1 MFYGKNLYIYINL
14 FFCRDNLTNNS
25 TTKEI
30 YQFLKP
36 FLWEKLS
43 RKLRFFF
50 IFCFLFLILAK
61 LSTLITPLILG
72 KTIDSLSISSLNQNS
87 NYLLIIA
94 LIASYGLAKIS
105 SLAFS
110 EIKDS
115 LFSFVSQSATREIA
129 LLVFKHLH
137 SLSIDF
143 HFSRKTGAL
152 GRFIDRGT
160 KGIEFLMRYVVFNI
174 LPVII
179 EIVLVCVIFNS
190 LFGHVYSLITFST
203 IFIFVVVTFKITKW
217 RLEFR
222 KKLNKADNNVSNTIL
237 ESLIN
242 FETVKFF
249 GNEKNEFDRLN
260 NYLADY
266 EFSANKNRTSLA
278 LLNICQNIVIIFG
291 VTFLMLI
298 SASEV
303 KKGVLTVGDF
313 IIINT
318 YLLQLYQPLNFLG
331 SVYREIR
338 QAIID
343 MENMFNLL
351 KIKTYKRN
359 SCEHLNFKKKL
370 DIEFK
375 NVSFSYDGKRKILKN
390 INMKIIAK
398 QKIAM
403 VGPSGSGKTTI
414 LRLLFK
420 FYEDYT
426 GEILINNQNLR
437 NINENSI
444 RKSLGII
451 PQDIV
456 MFNDSIFYNIH
467 YGNLDSSKDDVIKA
481 AKKAKIMNFIDKLPK
496 KFNTIVGERGLKLS
510 GGEKQRIAIA
520 RTLLKNP
527 DIILLDEASSSLDY
541 NTEKEIKKNLNNF
554 NINKTV
560 LSVAHRLSSI
570 EDYDL
575 IYFLDEGR
583 VLESG
588 KHTELIA
595 KKGKYYDM
603 WKSQKKKN

>member
-1 MFYGKNLYIYINL
+1 MKNQ
-14 FFCRDNLTNNS
+14 S
-25 TTKEI
+25 TIKEI

-36 FLWEKLS
+36 FLWKKLS
-43 RKLRFFF
+43 RKLRIFF
-50 IFCFLFLILAK
+50 IFCFIFLIFAK
-61 LSTLITPLILG
+61 LATLITPIILG
-72 KTIDSLSISSLNQNS
+72 KTIDSLSLLDSMQNS
-87 NYLLIIA
+87 NSLLIIG
-94 LIASYGLAKIS
+94 LIASYGIAKIS
-105 SLAFS
+105 SLAFG

-129 LLVFKHLH
+129 LIVFKHLH

-174 LPVII
+174 LPVLI
-179 EIVLVCVIFNS
+179 EIILVCIIFNS
-190 LFGHVYSLITFST
+190 LFGHIYSLVTFFT
-203 IFIFVVVTFKITKW
+203 IFIFIIVTFKITQW

-249 GNEKNEFDRLN
+249 GNEKNEFFRLN
-260 NYLADY
+260 NYLEDY

-278 LLNICQNIVIIFG
+278 LLNICQNIIIIIG
-291 VTFLMLI
+291 VTSLMLI
-298 SASEV
+298 SASQV
-303 KKGVLTVGDF
+303 KKGELTVGDF
-313 IIINT
+313 VIINT

-351 KIKTYKRN
+351 KIKTNKKN
-359 SCEHLNFKKKL
+359 LCENLNFKNNL
-370 DIEFK
+370 NIIFK

-390 INMKIIAK
+390 INLKISAK
-398 QKIAM
+398 QKVAL

-414 LRLLFK
+414 FRLLFK
-420 FYEDYT
+420 FFENYT
-426 GEILINNQNLR
+426 GDIFINDQNLK
-437 NINENSI
+437 NINEISLRN
-444 RKSLGII
+444 RLGII

-467 YGNLDSSKDDVIKA
+467 YGNLASSKNDVIKV
-481 AKKAKIMNFIDKLPK
+481 AKKAKIMNFIDRLPK
-496 KFNTIVGERGLKLS
+496 KFNTIVGERGVKLS

-520 RTLLKNP
+520 RTLLKDP

-541 NTEKEIKKNLNNF
+541 KTETEIKKNLNNF

-560 LSVAHRLSSI
+560 ISVAHRLSSI

-588 KHTELIA
+588 KHKDLINLR
-595 KKGKYYDM
+595 GKYYDM

>member
-1 MFYGKNLYIYINL
+1 MKNQ
-14 FFCRDNLTNNS
+14 S
-25 TTKEI
+25 TIKEI

-36 FLWEKLS
+36 FLWRKLS
-43 RKLRFFF
+43 RKLRIFF
-50 IFCFLFLILAK
+50 IFCFIFLIFAK
-61 LSTLITPLILG
+61 LATLITPIILG
-72 KTIDSLSISSLNQNS
+72 KTIDSLSLLDSMQNS
-87 NYLLIIA
+87 NSLLIIG

-105 SLAFS
+105 SLAFG

-129 LLVFKHLH
+129 LIVFKHLH

-174 LPVII
+174 LPVLVEII
-179 EIVLVCVIFNS
+179 LVCIIFNS
-190 LFGHVYSLITFST
+190 LFGHIYSLVTFFT
-203 IFIFVVVTFKITKW
+203 IFIFIIVTFKITQW

-249 GNEKNEFDRLN
+249 GNEKNEFFRLN
-260 NYLADY
+260 NYLEDY

-278 LLNICQNIVIIFG
+278 LLNICQNIIIIIG
-291 VTFLMLI
+291 VTSLMLI
-298 SASEV
+298 SASQV
-303 KKGVLTVGDF
+303 KKGELTVGDF
-313 IIINT
+313 VIINT

-351 KIKTYKRN
+351 KIKTNKKN
-359 SCEHLNFKKKL
+359 LCENLNFKNNL
-370 DIEFK
+370 NIVFK

-390 INMKIIAK
+390 INLKISAK
-398 QKIAM
+398 QKVAL

-414 LRLLFK
+414 FRLLFK
-420 FYEDYT
+420 FFENYT
-426 GEILINNQNLR
+426 GDIFINDQNLK
-437 NINENSI
+437 NINEISLRN
-444 RKSLGII
+444 RLGII

-467 YGNLDSSKDDVIKA
+467 YGNLASSKNDVIKV
-481 AKKAKIMNFIDKLPK
+481 AKKAKIMNLIDRLPK
-496 KFNTIVGERGLKLS
+496 KFNTIVGERGVKLS

-520 RTLLKNP
+520 RTLLKDP

-541 NTEKEIKKNLNNF
+541 KTETEIKKNLNNF

-560 LSVAHRLSSI
+560 ISVAHRLSSI

-588 KHTELIA
+588 KHKDLINLR
-595 KKGKYYDM
+595 GKYYDM

>member
-1 MFYGKNLYIYINL
+1 MKNH
-14 FFCRDNLTNNS
+14 S
-25 TTKEI
+25 TIKEI

-36 FLWEKLS
+36 FLWKKLS
-43 RKLRFFF
+43 RKLRIFF
-50 IFCFLFLILAK
+50 IFCFIFLIFAK
-61 LSTLITPLILG
+61 LATLITPIILG
-72 KTIDSLSISSLNQNS
+72 KTIDSLSLLDSMQNS
-87 NYLLIIA
+87 NSLLIIG

-105 SLAFS
+105 SLAFG

-129 LLVFKHLH
+129 LIVFKHLH

-174 LPVII
+174 LPVLI
-179 EIVLVCVIFNS
+179 EIILVCIIFNS
-190 LFGHVYSLITFST
+190 LFGHIYSLVTFFT
-203 IFIFVVVTFKITKW
+203 IFIFIIVTFKITQW

-249 GNEKNEFDRLN
+249 GNEKNEFFRLN
-260 NYLADY
+260 NYLEDY

-278 LLNICQNIVIIFG
+278 LLNICQNIIIIIG
-291 VTFLMLI
+291 VTSLMLI
-298 SASEV
+298 SASQV
-303 KKGVLTVGDF
+303 KNGELTVGDF
-313 IIINT
+313 VIINT

-351 KIKTYKRN
+351 KIKTNKKN
-359 SCEHLNFKKKL
+359 LCENLNLKNNL
-370 DIEFK
+370 NIVFK

-390 INMKIIAK
+390 INLKISAK
-398 QKIAM
+398 QKVAL

-414 LRLLFK
+414 FRLLFK
-420 FYEDYT
+420 FFENYT
-426 GEILINNQNLR
+426 GDIFINNQNLK
-437 NINENSI
+437 NINEISLRN
-444 RKSLGII
+444 RLGII

-467 YGNLDSSKDDVIKA
+467 YGNLESSKNDVIKV
-481 AKKAKIMNFIDKLPK
+481 AKKAKIMNFIDRLPK

-520 RTLLKNP
+520 RTLLKDP

-541 NTEKEIKKNLNNF
+541 KTETEIKKNLNNF

-560 LSVAHRLSSI
+560 ISVAHRLSSI

-588 KHTELIA
+588 KHKDLINLR
-595 KKGKYYDM
+595 GKYYDM

>member
-1 MFYGKNLYIYINL
+1 MKNY
-14 FFCRDNLTNNS
+14 S
-25 TTKEI
+25 TIKEI

-36 FLWEKLS
+36 FLWKNLS

-50 IFCFLFLILAK
+50 IFCFIFLALAK
-61 LSTLITPLILG
+61 LATLITPIILG
-72 KTIDSLSISSLNQNS
+72 KTIDSLSIRSFEESYNFFI
-87 NYLLIIA
+87 IIA

-110 EIKDS
+110 EVKDS

-179 EIVLVCVIFNS
+179 EIILVCIIFNS
-190 LFGHVYSLITFST
+190 LFGYTYSLITFST
-203 IFIFVVVTFKITKW
+203 ILIFIVVTFKITQW

-249 GNEKNEFDRLN
+249 GNEKNEFHRLN
-260 NYLADY
+260 NHLKDY

-278 LLNICQNIVIIFG
+278 LLNICQNIVIILG
-291 VTFLMLI
+291 VTSLMLI

-303 KKGVLTVGDF
+303 KKGNLTVGDF
-313 IIINT
+313 VIINT

-331 SVYREIR
+331 SVYREVR

-351 KIKTYKRN
+351 KIKTYKKN
-359 SCEHLNFKKKL
+359 SKKSLNL
-370 DIEFK
+370 MNDLNIEFK

-390 INMKIIAK
+390 VNLKICAK
-398 QKIAM
+398 QKIAL
-403 VGPSGSGKTTI
+403 VGPSGSGKTSI

-426 GEILINNQNLR
+426 GDILINDLNLR
-437 NINENSI
+437 DIDENSLRNRI
-444 RKSLGII
+444 GII

-467 YGNLDSSKDDVIKA
+467 YGNLNSTKDDVVKA
-481 AKKAKIMNFIDKLPK
+481 AKKAQIISFINNLPK

-541 NTEKEIKKNLNNF
+541 NTEKEIRNNLYHF

-570 EDYDL
+570 QDYDL
-575 IYFLDEGR
+575 IYFLNEGR
-583 VLESG
+583 VVESG
-588 KHTELIA
+588 THSFLIGL
-595 KKGKYYDM
+595 KRKYYEM
-603 WKSQKKKN
+603 WESQKKKN

>member
-1 MFYGKNLYIYINL
+1 
-14 FFCRDNLTNNS
+14 
-25 TTKEI
+25 
-30 YQFLKP
+30 
-36 FLWEKLS
+36 
-43 RKLRFFF
+43 
-50 IFCFLFLILAK
+50 
-61 LSTLITPLILG
+61 
-72 KTIDSLSISSLNQNS
+72 
-87 NYLLIIA
+87 
-94 LIASYGLAKIS
+94 LAKIS

-152 GRFIDRGT
+152 GRFMDRGT

-174 LPVII
+174 IPVIV
-179 EIVLVCVIFNS
+179 EIILVCIIFNH
-190 LFGHVYSLITFST
+190 LFGNIYSLITFCT
-203 IFIFVVVTFKITKW
+203 IFTFVIVTLKITQW

-242 FETVKFF
+242 FETVKYF
-249 GNEKNEFDRLN
+249 GNEKTEFKRLN
-260 NYLADY
+260 NHLTDY

-278 LLNICQNIVIIFG
+278 FLNVCQNIVIIFG
-291 VTFLMLI
+291 VTTLMLI

-303 KKGVLTVGDF
+303 KKGDLTVGNF
-313 IIINT
+313 VVINT

-351 KIKTYKRN
+351 KIKTNKKSSFEN
-359 SCEHLNFKKKL
+359 LNLKNNL

-375 NVSFSYDGKRKILKN
+375 NVSFSYDGKRKILKK
-390 INMKIIAK
+390 INLKIFSK
-398 QKIAM
+398 QKVAL
-403 VGPSGSGKTTI
+403 VGPTGSGKTSI

-420 FYEDYT
+420 FYENYT
-426 GEILINNQNLR
+426 GDILINNQNLR
-437 NINENSI
+437 NINEDSLRN
-444 RKSLGII
+444 RLGII

-467 YGNLDSSKDDVIKA
+467 YGNLNSSKKDVIKA
-481 AKKAKIMNFIDKLPK
+481 AKKAKIMNFIDSLPG
-496 KFNTIVGERGLKLS
+496 KFNTVVGERGLKLS

-520 RTLLKNP
+520 RTLLKDP

-541 NTEKEIKKNLNNF
+541 NTEKEIKKNLNHF
-554 NINKTV
+554 SVGKTV
-560 LSVAHRLSSI
+560 LSIAHRLSSI
-570 EDYDL
+570 EDYDF
-575 IYFLDEGR
+575 IYFLEKGLI
-583 VLESG
+583 VESG
-588 KHTELIA
+588 KHSYLIGS
-595 KKGKYYDM
+595 KGRYYEM
-603 WKSQKKKN
+603 WKSQKRKN

>member
-1 MFYGKNLYIYINL
+1 MKK
-14 FFCRDNLTNNS
+14 NS
-25 TTKEI
+25 TIKEI

-43 RKLRFFF
+43 NKLRFFF
-50 IFCFLFLILAK
+50 IFCFTFLILAK
-61 LSTLITPLILG
+61 LATLITPIIFG
-72 KTIDSLSISSLNQNS
+72 KTIDYLSVSSLDQNS
-87 NYLLIIA
+87 NYILIFA

-105 SLAFS
+105 SLAFG

-129 LLVFKHLH
+129 LIVFKHLH

-174 LPVII
+174 LPVVI
-179 EIVLVCVIFNS
+179 EIFLVCIIFNS
-190 LFGHVYSLITFST
+190 LFGYIYSLITFFIIL
-203 IFIFVVVTFKITKW
+203 IFIIVTFKITQW

-249 GNEKNEFDRLN
+249 GNEKNEFNRLN
-260 NYLADY
+260 NYLLDY

-278 LLNICQNIVIIFG
+278 LLNICQNIIIIIG
-291 VTFLMLI
+291 VTSLMLI

-303 KKGVLTVGDF
+303 KNSQLTVGDF
-313 IIINT
+313 VIINT

-351 KIKTYKRN
+351 KIKTN
-359 SCEHLNFKKKL
+359 KKKSFKNLNLKNNL

-375 NVSFSYDGKRKILKN
+375 NVSFSYDGKRKVLKN
-390 INMKIIAK
+390 VNLKICAK
-398 QKIAM
+398 QKVAL
-403 VGPSGSGKTTI
+403 VGPSGSGKTTVF
-414 LRLLFK
+414 RLLFK
-420 FYEDYT
+420 FYENYT
-426 GEILINNQNLR
+426 GDILINNQNLKNISEDSLR
-437 NINENSI
+437 N
-444 RKSLGII
+444 RLGII

-467 YGNLDSSKDDVIKA
+467 YGNLESSKDDVIQA
-481 AKKAKIMNFIDKLPK
+481 ARKAKISNFIDKLPR

-541 NTEKEIKKNLNNF
+541 STEKEIKKNLYNF
-554 NINKTV
+554 NLNKTV

-570 EDYDL
+570 EDYDV

-583 VLESG
+583 ILENG
-588 KHTELIA
+588 KHEYLINL
-595 KKGKYYDM
+595 KGRYYNM
-603 WKSQKKKN
+603 WISQNKKK

>member
-1 MFYGKNLYIYINL
+1 MKNY
-14 FFCRDNLTNNS
+14 S
-25 TTKEI
+25 TLKEV

-43 RKLRFFF
+43 KKLRVFFG
-50 IFCFLFLILAK
+50 FCFFFLILAK
-61 LSTLITPLILG
+61 LATLITPIILG
-72 KTIDSLSISSLNQNS
+72 KTIDSLSISEAKENI

-94 LIASYGLAKIS
+94 LIVSYGLAKIS

-129 LLVFKHLH
+129 LIVFKHLH
-137 SLSIDF
+137 SLSINF

-152 GRFIDRGT
+152 SRFIDRGT

-174 LPVII
+174 LPIII
-179 EIVLVCVIFNS
+179 EIILVCIIFNS
-190 LFGHVYSLITFST
+190 LFGYIYSFITFST
-203 IFIFVVVTFKITKW
+203 IFIFIVVTFKITQW

-222 KKLNKADNNVSNTIL
+222 KKLNTADNNVSNTIL

-249 GNEKNEFDRLN
+249 CNEKTEYNRLN
-260 NYLADY
+260 KYLIDY
-266 EFSANKNRTSLA
+266 ELSANKNRTSLA

-303 KKGVLTVGDF
+303 KKNNLTVGDF
-313 IIINT
+313 VIINT

-351 KIKTYKRN
+351 KIKTYQTN
-359 SCEHLNFKKKL
+359 TNEDLNLKNNL
-370 DIEFK
+370 DIELK

-390 INMKIIAK
+390 INLKIPAK
-398 QKIAM
+398 QKVAL
-403 VGPSGSGKTTI
+403 VGPTGSGKTTI
-414 LRLLFK
+414 FRLLYK
-420 FYEDYT
+420 FYDNYS
-426 GEILINNQNLR
+426 GDIFINNQNLK
-437 NINENSI
+437 NINENSL
-444 RKSLGII
+444 RKRLGII

-456 MFNDSIFYNIH
+456 LFNDSIYYNIH
-467 YGNLDSSKDDVIKA
+467 YGNLNSSKNDVIKV
-481 AKKAKIMNFIDKLPK
+481 AKKAKIMNFIDGLPE
-496 KFNTIVGERGLKLS
+496 KFKTLVGERGLKLS

-541 NTEKEIKKNLNNF
+541 NTEKVIKKSLNHF

-560 LSVAHRLSSI
+560 ISVAHRLSSI

-575 IYFLDEGR
+575 IYFLDRGR
-583 VLESG
+583 VIESG
-588 KHTELIA
+588 KHNYLINL
-595 KKGKYYDM
+595 KGSYYDM
-603 WKSQKKKN
+603 WKLQRKKN

>member
-1 MFYGKNLYIYINL
+1 M
-14 FFCRDNLTNNS
+14 TNHS

-30 YQFLKP
+30 YQFLRP

-50 IFCFLFLILAK
+50 IFCFIFLILAK
-61 LSTLITPLILG
+61 LATLITPLILG
-72 KTIDSLSISSLNQNS
+72 KTIDSLSISSLNDSS
-87 NYLLIIA
+87 NYLLIIL

-179 EIVLVCVIFNS
+179 EIILVCIIFNT
-190 LFGHVYSLITFST
+190 LFGHIYSLITFFT
-203 IFIFVVVTFKITKW
+203 ILIFIIVTLKITKW

-249 GNEKNEFDRLN
+249 GNEKTEFKRLN
-260 NYLADY
+260 NYLMDY

-278 LLNICQNIVIIFG
+278 LLNICQNVVIIFG
-291 VTFLMLI
+291 VTTLMLL

-303 KKGVLTVGDF
+303 KKGNLTVGNF
-313 IIINT
+313 VVINT

-338 QAIID
+338 QSIID

-351 KIKTYKRN
+351 KIKTNKK
-359 SCEHLNFKKKL
+359 SSFEDLNLKNNL

-375 NVSFSYDGKRKILKN
+375 NVSFSYDGRRKILKN
-390 INMKIIAK
+390 INLKILSK
-398 QKIAM
+398 QKVAL
-403 VGPSGSGKTTI
+403 VGPTGSGKTSI

-420 FYEDYT
+420 FYENYT
-426 GEILINNQNLR
+426 GDILINNQNLK
-437 NINENSI
+437 NINEDSL
-444 RKSLGII
+444 RKRLGII

-467 YGNLDSSKDDVIKA
+467 YGNLGSSKNDVIQA
-481 AKKAKIMNFIDKLPK
+481 AKKAKIMNFIDSLPE
-496 KFNTIVGERGLKLS
+496 KFNTVVGERGLKLS

-520 RTLLKNP
+520 RTLLKDP
-527 DIILLDEASSSLDY
+527 DIVLLDEASSSLDY
-541 NTEKEIKKNLNNF
+541 NTEKEIKKNLNHF
-554 NINKTV
+554 NVGKTV
-560 LSVAHRLSSI
+560 LSIAHRLSSI
-570 EDYDL
+570 EDYDF
-575 IYFLDEGR
+575 IYFLEKGR
-583 VLESG
+583 IIESG
-588 KHTELIA
+588 KHSYLIDL
-595 KKGKYYDM
+595 KGRYYDM
-603 WKSQKKKN
+603 WKSQKRKN

>member
-1 MFYGKNLYIYINL
+1 MKNH
-14 FFCRDNLTNNS
+14 S
-25 TTKEI
+25 TIKEI

-36 FLWEKLS
+36 FLWKKLS
-43 RKLRFFF
+43 RKLRVFF
-50 IFCFLFLILAK
+50 IFCFIFLIFAK
-61 LSTLITPLILG
+61 LATLITPIILG
-72 KTIDSLSISSLNQNS
+72 KTIDSLSLLDSMQNS
-87 NYLLIIA
+87 NSLLIIG
-94 LIASYGLAKIS
+94 LIVSYGLAKIS
-105 SLAFS
+105 SLAFG

-115 LFSFVSQSATREIA
+115 LFSFVSQSATKEIA
-129 LLVFKHLH
+129 LIVFKHLH

-179 EIVLVCVIFNS
+179 EIILVCIIFNS
-190 LFGHVYSLITFST
+190 LFGHLYSLVTFFT
-203 IFIFVVVTFKITKW
+203 ILIFIIATFKITQW

-249 GNEKNEFDRLN
+249 GNEKNEFFRLN
-260 NYLADY
+260 NYLEDY

-278 LLNICQNIVIIFG
+278 LLNICQNIIIIIG
-291 VTFLMLI
+291 VTSLMLI
-298 SASEV
+298 SASQV
-303 KKGVLTVGDF
+303 KKGELTVGDF
-313 IIINT
+313 VIINT

-351 KIKTYKRN
+351 KIKISKKN
-359 SCEHLNFKKKL
+359 LCENLNLKNNL
-370 DIEFK
+370 NIAFK

-390 INMKIIAK
+390 INLKIYAK
-398 QKIAM
+398 QKVAL

-414 LRLLFK
+414 FRLLFK
-420 FYEDYT
+420 FFENYT
-426 GEILINNQNLR
+426 GDIFINNQNLK
-437 NINENSI
+437 NINEISLRN
-444 RKSLGII
+444 RLGII

-467 YGNLDSSKDDVIKA
+467 YGNLESSKNDVIKVA
-481 AKKAKIMNFIDKLPK
+481 RKAKIMNFINRLPK

-520 RTLLKNP
+520 RTLLKDP

-541 NTEKEIKKNLNNF
+541 KTETEIKKNLNNF

-560 LSVAHRLSSI
+560 ISIAHRLSSI

-588 KHTELIA
+588 KHKDLISLR
-595 KKGKYYDM
+595 GKYYDM

>member
-1 MFYGKNLYIYINL
+1 MKNH
-14 FFCRDNLTNNS
+14 S
-25 TTKEI
+25 TIKEI

-36 FLWEKLS
+36 FLWKKLS
-43 RKLRFFF
+43 RKLRVFF
-50 IFCFLFLILAK
+50 IFCFIFLIFAK
-61 LSTLITPLILG
+61 LATLITPIILG
-72 KTIDSLSISSLNQNS
+72 KTIDSLSLLDSMQNS
-87 NYLLIIA
+87 NSLLIIG
-94 LIASYGLAKIS
+94 LIVSYGLAKIS
-105 SLAFS
+105 SLAFG

-115 LFSFVSQSATREIA
+115 LFSFVSQSATKEIA
-129 LLVFKHLH
+129 LIVFKHLH

-179 EIVLVCVIFNS
+179 EIILVCIIFNS
-190 LFGHVYSLITFST
+190 LFGHLYSLVTFFT
-203 IFIFVVVTFKITKW
+203 ILIFIIATFKITQW

-249 GNEKNEFDRLN
+249 GNEKNEFFRLN
-260 NYLADY
+260 NYLKDY

-278 LLNICQNIVIIFG
+278 LLNICQNIIIIIG
-291 VTFLMLI
+291 VTSLMLI
-298 SASEV
+298 SASQV
-303 KKGVLTVGDF
+303 KQSELTVGDF
-313 IIINT
+313 VIINT

-351 KIKTYKRN
+351 KIKISKKN
-359 SCEHLNFKKKL
+359 LCENLNLKNNL
-370 DIEFK
+370 NIAFK

-390 INMKIIAK
+390 INLKIYAK
-398 QKIAM
+398 QKVAL

-414 LRLLFK
+414 FRLLFK
-420 FYEDYT
+420 FFENYT
-426 GEILINNQNLR
+426 GDIFINNQNLK
-437 NINENSI
+437 NINEISLRN
-444 RKSLGII
+444 RLGII

-467 YGNLDSSKDDVIKA
+467 YGNLESSKNDVIKVA
-481 AKKAKIMNFIDKLPK
+481 RKAKIMNFIDRLPK

-520 RTLLKNP
+520 RTLLKDP

-541 NTEKEIKKNLNNF
+541 KTETEIKKNLNNF

-560 LSVAHRLSSI
+560 ISIAHRLSSI

-588 KHTELIA
+588 KHKDLISLR
-595 KKGKYYDM
+595 GKYYDM

>member
-1 MFYGKNLYIYINL
+1 M
-14 FFCRDNLTNNS
+14 TNNS

-50 IFCFLFLILAK
+50 IFCFIFLILAK
-61 LSTLITPLILG
+61 LATLITPLILG
-72 KTIDSLSISSLNQNS
+72 KTIDSLSISSINQSS
-87 NYLLIIA
+87 NYLLIIS

-110 EIKDS
+110 ETKDS

-160 KGIEFLMRYVVFNI
+160 KGVEFLMRYVVFNI
-174 LPVII
+174 LPIII
-179 EIVLVCVIFNS
+179 EIILVCIIFNS
-190 LFGHVYSLITFST
+190 LFGHIYSLITFCT
-203 IFIFVVVTFKITKW
+203 IFIFVVVTLKITQW

-249 GNEKNEFDRLN
+249 GNEKNEFHRLN
-260 NYLADY
+260 NYLVDY

-278 LLNICQNIVIIFG
+278 LLNISQNIVIIFG
-291 VTFLMLI
+291 VTSLMLI

-313 IIINT
+313 VIINT

-351 KIKTYKRN
+351 KIKTYKKN
-359 SCEHLNFKKKL
+359 SCEDLNLKNNL
-370 DIEFK
+370 EIEFK

-390 INMKIIAK
+390 VNLKIFAK
-398 QKIAM
+398 QKIAI

-414 LRLLFK
+414 FRLLFK

-437 NINENSI
+437 NIDENSL
-444 RKSLGII
+444 RNSLGII

-456 MFNDSIFYNIH
+456 MFNESIFYNIR
-467 YGNLDSSKDDVIKA
+467 YGDLDSSKEDVIKA

-554 NINKTV
+554 NVNKTV
-560 LSVAHRLSSI
+560 VSIAHRLSSI
-570 EDYDL
+570 MDYDL

-588 KHTELIA
+588 KHNELVDI
-595 KKGKYYDM
+595 KGKYYNM

>member
-1 MFYGKNLYIYINL
+1 MKNQ
-14 FFCRDNLTNNS
+14 S
-25 TTKEI
+25 TIKEI

-36 FLWEKLS
+36 FLWRKLS
-43 RKLRFFF
+43 RKLRIFF
-50 IFCFLFLILAK
+50 IFCFIFLIFAK
-61 LSTLITPLILG
+61 LATLITPIILG
-72 KTIDSLSISSLNQNS
+72 KTIDSLSLLDSMQNS
-87 NYLLIIA
+87 NSLLVIG

-105 SLAFS
+105 SLAFG

-115 LFSFVSQSATREIA
+115 LFSFVSQSATKEIA
-129 LLVFKHLH
+129 LIVFKHLH

-174 LPVII
+174 LPVLI
-179 EIVLVCVIFNS
+179 EIILVCIIFNS
-190 LFGHVYSLITFST
+190 LFGHIYSLVTFFT
-203 IFIFVVVTFKITKW
+203 IFIFIIVTFKITQW

-249 GNEKNEFDRLN
+249 GNEKNEFFRLN
-260 NYLADY
+260 NHLEDY

-278 LLNICQNIVIIFG
+278 LLNICQNIIIIVG
-291 VTFLMLI
+291 VTSLMLI
-298 SASEV
+298 SASQV
-303 KKGVLTVGDF
+303 KQGELTVGDF
-313 IIINT
+313 VIINT

-351 KIKTYKRN
+351 KIKTNKKN
-359 SCEHLNFKKKL
+359 LCENLNFKNIL
-370 DIEFK
+370 NIVFK

-390 INMKIIAK
+390 INLKISAK
-398 QKIAM
+398 QKVAL

-414 LRLLFK
+414 FRLLFK
-420 FYEDYT
+420 FFENYT
-426 GEILINNQNLR
+426 GDIFINDQNLK
-437 NINENSI
+437 NINEISLRN
-444 RKSLGII
+444 RLGII

-467 YGNLDSSKDDVIKA
+467 YGNLASSKNDVIKV
-481 AKKAKIMNFIDKLPK
+481 AKKAKIMNFIDRLPK

-520 RTLLKNP
+520 RTLLKDP

-541 NTEKEIKKNLNNF
+541 KTETEIKKNLNNF

-560 LSVAHRLSSI
+560 ISVAHRLSSI

-588 KHTELIA
+588 KHKDLINLR
-595 KKGKYYDM
+595 GKYYDM